1 VVGEIDQEY
10 SKALEDLDKQVPIS
24 GALLSKR
31 WTKGTK
37 YQQNEL
43 IIDLR
48 KIDPDGT
55 LDLVKYLD
63 RDTNKFTPI
72 VEMISGCL
80 IVKIR
85 KDK

>member
-10 SKALEDLDKQVPIS
+10 SKALEDVSKQVPVS
-24 GALLSKR
+24 AALLHKH
-31 WTKGTK
+31 WTHGNR
-37 YQQNEL
+37 YQQNDL

-48 KIDPDGT
+48 KLDPDGT

-72 VEMISGCL
+72 VEMVSGCL
-80 IVKIR
+80 IVKVR